1 MVDSC
6 IRDDRYIAVGDDLY
20 IGARDSGQC
29 RHGLFPGG
37 DRVLA
42 GLFCG
47 GIYFASTLLQTAP
60 YLYLYL
66 P

>member
-42 GLFCG
+42 GLLCSG
-47 GIYFASTLLQTAP
+47 LCIATAV
-60 YLYLYL
+60 L
-66 P
+66 